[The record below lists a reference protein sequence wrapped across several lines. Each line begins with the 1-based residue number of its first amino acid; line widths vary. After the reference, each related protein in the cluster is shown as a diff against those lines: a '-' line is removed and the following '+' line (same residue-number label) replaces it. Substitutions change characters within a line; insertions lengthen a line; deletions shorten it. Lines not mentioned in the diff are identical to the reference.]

1 MTTRKLNHA
10 QEIELLKNQ
19 IHNVE
24 IFMASAVKEA
34 EALDATAKKRIL
46 TKQERKRVDELIE
59 YIHEKNVFLVNA
71 RKTVKA
77 FYAPVS
83 A

>member
-10 QEIELLKNQ
+10 EEIQLLKNE
-19 IHNVE
+19 IATVE
-24 IFMASAVKEA
+24 TFMVSAVREA
-34 EALDATAKKRIL
+34 EALDAIAKTRIL
-46 TKQERKRVDELIE
+46 TKSERARITELIE

-71 RKTVKA
+71 KKTVTA
-77 FYAPVS
+77 FYRPVS

>member
-10 QEIELLKNQ
+10 QEITLLKN
-19 IHNVE
+19 E
-24 IFMASAVKEA
+24 IDTIEKFTASAVKEA
-34 EALDATAKKRIL
+34 EALDAIAKVRTL
-46 TKQERKRVDELIE
+46 TKDERSRVEELIN
-59 YIHEKNVFLVNA
+59 YIHERNVFLVKA
-71 RKTVKA
+71 RKTVQS

>member
-10 QEIELLKNQ
+10 QEIALLKN
-19 IHNVE
+19 E
-24 IFMASAVKEA
+24 IDTIEKFMASAVKEA
-34 EALDATAKKRIL
+34 ETLDAITKTRTL
-46 TKQERKRVDELIE
+46 TKDERSRVDELIS
-59 YIHEKNVFLVNA
+59 YIHEKNVFLVKA
-71 RKTVKA
+71 RKTVQS

>member
-10 QEIELLKNQ
+10 QEIELLKN
-19 IHNVE
+19 E
-24 IFMASAVKEA
+24 IDTIEKFTASAVKEA
-34 EALDATAKKRIL
+34 EALDAIAKTRTL
-46 TKQERKRVDELIE
+46 TKDERSRVQELID
-59 YIHEKNVFLVNA
+59 YIHEKNVFLVKA
-71 RKTVKA
+71 RKTVQS